1 MNNKRCWKRSR
12 SSLRVCKSI
21 ALPLSGLGWPTGTF
35 PQLFPSVNHAVVQN
49 ARFKISNRFTFI
61 GTGRSKVPDHKQRW
75 TAVLHRCADV
85 KSQRVR
91 VLWVTQHRTHTQV
104 YQRESTCRCSG
115 CMHEHFFLSP
125 PSLIMCM
132 MWKTFHFYVC
142 MRKFAHAL
150 CVCACVWCR
159 LVQGGFVQ
167 MWWQMFIAASPPCC
181 RLVTHDGTLYR

>member
-1 MNNKRCWKRSR
+1 MNNKRCWKTSR

-35 PQLFPSVNHAVVQN
+35 PQLFPPVNHAVVQN

-91 VLWVTQHRTHTQV
+91 VLWVTQHRTHTGLSARV
-104 YQRESTCRCSG
+104 H
-115 CMHEHFFLSP
+115 MHEGFFFFLRP
-125 PSLIMCM
+125 PSLIMCV
-132 MWKTFHFYVC
+132 MWKTFYFYVC
-142 MRKFAHAL
+142 TWKFVHAL
-150 CVCACVWCR
+150 CVCVHVCDVGWCR
-159 LVQGGFVQ
+159 EVLCKCGGRCL
-167 MWWQMFIAASPPCC
+167 SLP
-181 RLVTHDGTLYR
+181 RLLAVD